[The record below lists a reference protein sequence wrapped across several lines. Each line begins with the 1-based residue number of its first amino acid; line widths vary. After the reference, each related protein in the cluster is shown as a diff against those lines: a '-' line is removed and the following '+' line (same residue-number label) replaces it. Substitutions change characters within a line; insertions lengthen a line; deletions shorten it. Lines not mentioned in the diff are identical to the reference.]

1 MDPPAKPED
10 DGGGFVV
17 ARGEPNPRPMRAISV
32 VRRPAVKPALVADR
46 ITLDHEA
53 RGRRRLAMTAE
64 GGLAFLLDLP
74 RPMALAHGDALALE
88 DGRLVEVRA
97 AEEDLLEITAAT
109 PLRLAKIAWHLG
121 NRHTPA
127 EVTEEAIYVAPDHVL
142 TEMVRGLGGAVKPVR
157 RPFQPEQGA
166 YGGHAHD

>member
-1 MDPPAKPED
+1 MTAE
-10 DGGGFVV
+10 G
-17 ARGEPNPRPMRAISV
+17 AEPIVRPMRAVSV
-32 VRRPAVKPALVADR
+32 LRRPAVKPEAVADR

-53 RGRRRLAMTAE
+53 RNRRRLAMTAD

-74 RPMALAHGDALALE
+74 RPMALEDGDALALD

-97 AEEDLLEITAAT
+97 AEEALLEITAGT

-127 EVTEEAIYVAPDHVL
+127 EVTEDAIYVAPDHVL
-142 TEMVRGLGGAVKPVR
+142 AEMVRGLGGSAREVR
-157 RPFQPEQGA
+157 RPFRPERGA
-166 YGGHAHD
+166 YHGHDHG

>member
-1 MDPPAKPED
+1 MT
-10 DGGGFVV
+10 
-17 ARGEPNPRPMRAISV
+17 RAVSV
-32 VRRPAVKPALVADR
+32 VRRPALKPALVADH

-53 RGRRRLAMTAE
+53 RNRRRLAMTAD

-74 RPMALAHGDALALE
+74 RPMALDHGDALKLE

-97 AEEDLLEITAAT
+97 AEEELVEITAAT

-127 EVTEEAIYVAPDHVL
+127 EVTEDAIYVAPDHVL
-142 TEMVRGLGGAVKPVR
+142 VDMVRGLGAATRTVR
-157 RPFQPEQGA
+157 RPFRPETGA
-166 YGGHAHD
+166 YGGGHGHAHD

>member
-1 MDPPAKPED
+1 MLASQESPP
-10 DGGGFVV
+10 
-17 ARGEPNPRPMRAISV
+17 RAVSI
-32 VRRPAVKPALVADR
+32 VRRPAVKAALVADR

-53 RGRRRLAMTAE
+53 RGRRRLAMTAD

-74 RPMALAHGDALALE
+74 RPANLSDGDALALD

-97 AEEDLLEITAAT
+97 AEEELIEITAGT

-142 TEMVRGLGGAVKPVR
+142 VEMVRGLGGATRQVK
-157 RPFQPEQGA
+157 RPFRPEQGA
-166 YGGHAHD
+166 YHGHDHG

>member
-1 MDPPAKPED
+1 
-10 DGGGFVV
+10 
-17 ARGEPNPRPMRAISV
+17 MRATSV
-32 VRRPAVKPALVADR
+32 VRRPAVKTALVVDHV
-46 ITLDHEA
+46 TLDNVA

-74 RPMALAHGDALALE
+74 RPMALAHGDALALD

-127 EVTEEAIYVAPDHVL
+127 EVTEDAIYVAPDHVL
-142 TEMVRGLGGAVKPVR
+142 AEMVRGLGGSAKPVR
-157 RPFQPEQGA
+157 RPFRPEQGA
-166 YGGHAHD
+166 YHGDAHE

>member
-1 MDPPAKPED
+1 MT
-10 DGGGFVV
+10 
-17 ARGEPNPRPMRAISV
+17 RAVSV
-32 VRRPAVKPALVADR
+32 VRRPAVKPPAVVDA

-53 RGRRRLAMTAE
+53 RNRRRLAMTAD

-74 RPMALAHGDALALE
+74 RPMALDHGDALKLE

-97 AEEDLLEITAAT
+97 AEEELVEITAAT

-127 EVTEEAIYVAPDHVL
+127 EVTEDAIYVAPDHVL
-142 TEMVRGLGGAVKPVR
+142 VDMVRGLGAATRTVR
-157 RPFQPEQGA
+157 RAFRPETGA
-166 YGGHAHD
+166 YGGGHGHAHD